1 MFSPT
6 GLPFYPDYELL
17 FLLKP
22 DLELQYLF
30 CTLRI
35 FELLHLILV
44 PLSNYIPTVTFRGV
58 LGSVSVSLYRYGQPK
73 PNISVCEILNRNRP
87 KLLTQITLKK
97 NHRSL
102 EKKNHNI
109 KETKQT

>member
-22 DLELQYLF
+22 DLELQCLF
-30 CTLRI
+30 CTPGI

-44 PLSNYIPTVTFRGV
+44 PLSNYIPTVTLITRRQFSSNFSFHLLVVWWARNCNFIAI
-58 LGSVSVSLYRYGQPK
+58 LQIKNLSV
-73 PNISVCEILNRNRP
+73 N
-87 KLLTQITLKK
+87 
-97 NHRSL
+97 
-102 EKKNHNI
+102 
-109 KETKQT
+109 